1 MAMALK
7 GMSAVSGVGERH
19 FVINLLKR
27 RREGASDAEDDPVA
41 DCGRPQSLF
50 KAQIEND
57 THVWAASCQ
66 RALCRAACTLLYSI
80 VRWIKSLLP
89 LLPRLEFSPMLR
101 VRSR

>member
-7 GMSAVSGVGERH
+7 GMSVSGVGERH

-27 RREGASDAEDDPVA
+27 RREVSAEGASDAEDDPVA

-66 RALCRAACTLLYSI
+66 RALCRAAC
-80 VRWIKSLLP
+80 VR
-89 LLPRLEFSPMLR
+89 
-101 VRSR
+101 